1 MLKPQ
6 FVQPNKDNP
15 RILKQDGAFIVSGL
29 DENDTESD
37 MKIRKHLACEVI
49 VPHSIKGTILK
60 ELEYVG
66 INQATLFPEVEKVAE
81 YLRSRN

>member
-1 MLKPQ
+1 MLKPL

-15 RILKQDGAFIVSGL
+15 RILKQDGAFIVSAL

-37 MKIRKHLACEVI
+37 MKIRKYLADEVI
-49 VPHSIKGTILK
+49 VPYTAKKSILE

-66 INQATLFPEVEKVAE
+66 INEATLFPEVDKVAD
-81 YLRSRN
+81 YLRSRV